1 MRNFATMDEAGREW
15 RVRRPEHGRSG
26 RAVTLTQVK
35 TPDRPQVEGWKAAP
49 GGTCGIPVACGRDPR
64 FAGIE
69 GWLGDRWERHLT
81 SQPK

>member
-1 MRNFATMDEAGREW
+1 MIDFATVDEAGTELW
-15 RVRRPEHGRSG
+15 VRRPEYIRSG

-49 GGTCGIPVACGRDPR
+49 GGTGGIPVACGRDPR

-69 GWLGDRWERHLT
+69 GSLGDRWERHLT